1 MTDKTQNKILNKIRK
16 LLTLAER
23 SEGNEA
29 EVAGRLADQLMR
41 EHAVS
46 LASLDE
52 AALLAE
58 DPVGGH
64 ELIVGRPAWMASLAW
79 TLATH
84 CNVEAVRG
92 KRYRV
97 VNGKGK
103 HVTIMFGYGH
113 RSDLQVWEY
122 LYAVAEREIQRAA
135 KAHRE
140 AHANVYN
147 WRTNGYGLGRTEM
160 SSFREGCVRGL
171 SQKLCEQ
178 RQAAKAEQAHTT
190 ALAVQSRHDRA
201 KAECARRHPRLG
213 TFRGGV
219 GASRDGVRAGRS
231 ISLSTG
237 VGASASTTKLLGA

>member
-1 MTDKTQNKILNKIRK
+1 MTENKILSKIRK
-16 LLTLAER
+16 LMALAEG

-52 AALLAE
+52 AALLEE

-64 ELIVGRPAWMASLAW
+64 ELIVGRPAWMANLAW
-79 TLATH
+79 ALASH
-84 CNVEAVRG
+84 CNVKAVRG
-92 KRYRV
+92 KRYRA

-103 HVTIMFGYGH
+103 NVTVMFGYGH

-122 LYAVAEREIQRAA
+122 LYAVAHREIQRLA
-135 KAHRE
+135 KAHRK
-140 AHANVYN
+140 AHELDYR
-147 WRTNGYGLGRTEM
+147 WQSGGFGLSRTEVTA
-160 SSFREGCVRGL
+160 FREGCVAGL
-171 SQKLCEQ
+171 RQKLYEQ
-178 RQAAKAEQAHTT
+178 RQAAKAAQAHTT
-190 ALAVQSRHDRA
+190 ALAVQSRYDRA
-201 KAECARRHPRLG
+201 QAECARQHPRLG
-213 TFRGGV
+213 TFTGGV

-237 VGASASTTKLLGA
+237 VTGKTSSVKLLGGK